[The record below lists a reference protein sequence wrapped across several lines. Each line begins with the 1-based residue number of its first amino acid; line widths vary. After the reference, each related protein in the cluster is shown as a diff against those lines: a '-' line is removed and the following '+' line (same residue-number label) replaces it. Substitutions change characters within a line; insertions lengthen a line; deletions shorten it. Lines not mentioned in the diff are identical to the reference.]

1 MKFLAIEIEKEGLSS
16 KDFQP
21 HFKNES
27 LKVLEL
33 YEKGIIREIYFD
45 QDHCAVLILEC
56 NNLNEAKSI
65 LNELPLVSNGL
76 ISFSIRELSPY
87 TGFSRLIG

>member
-1 MKFLAIEIEKEGLSS
+1 MKFLALEIEKEGLNSNDFKPYL
-16 KDFQP
+16 KD
-21 HFKNES
+21 ES

-56 NNLNEAKSI
+56 SNLNEAKSI

>member
-16 KDFQP
+16 NDFQP
-21 HFKNES
+21 HLKDEV

-56 NNLNEAKSI
+56 NNLNEVNSI
-65 LNELPLVSNGL
+65 LNELPLVLNGL
-76 ISFSIRELSPY
+76 INFNVRELSPY
-87 TGFSRLIG
+87 TGFSRLTS

>member
-16 KDFQP
+16 NDFQP
-21 HFKNES
+21 HLKNES

-33 YEKGIIREIYFD
+33 YERGIIREIYFD
-45 QDHCAVLILEC
+45 QEHCAVLILEC
-56 NNLNEAKSI
+56 NNLNDAKSI

-76 ISFSIRELSPY
+76 IDFNVRELSPY
-87 TGFSRLIG
+87 TGFSRLTS

>member
-1 MKFLAIEIEKEGLSS
+1 MKFLALEIEKEGLGPNRFKPYL
-16 KDFQP
+16 KD
-21 HFKNES
+21 ES

-56 NNLNEAKSI
+56 NNLKEAKNF
-65 LNELPLVSNGL
+65 LKKLPLVSNGL
-76 ISFSIRELSPY
+76 IDFNVIELSPY
-87 TGFSRLIG
+87 NGFSRLIS